1 MESSS
6 TNVNFVDLIE
16 FSPIG
21 ILLFDKNWQ
30 IIYINNNFQR
40 FGVTSRIDKKNLIN
54 NSILS
59 SDLFD
64 NFSILENIKNL
75 TKNIPFEME
84 LSSTSKSDGSLLN
97 ILLKGSPILEHNKF
111 NGGVLIID
119 DVTVKNIPKS
129 NVDEKISLIEDIAE
143 KLKTSWVITDYSGK
157 LIFTSSD
164 ISKQKSTNENYI
176 FDLFLPD
183 CKVDLEN
190 CFINLPKQNKKS
202 SFHLKSLISK
212 DQRIFNIAVLDL
224 NNLYYGNSI
233 VLFIFNDITNQ
244 RVEQQEIE
252 LKLSELK
259 KCSEITNYLADS
271 ILVLDLQGN
280 IISILKNKL
289 KFFFNQEYQ
298 FIDKFIGELF
308 PIITNEYFS
317 VLLNDLQKNKYWTC
331 QLRFNTITGD
341 NVVLDTKVI
350 LYEEG
355 QTKNII
361 FICSDFTEGYELERE
376 LKTSEEH
383 YRSIVTNSKEFICT
397 FDLDGKIRYVN
408 PNFSEV
414 FKISFSDAA
423 LLNITDLVDRS
434 EISIENFDFDY
445 IKSNDITNLELP
457 LKKMDGGEIIVSANF
472 TPVYDLSNSPS
483 YYIGIFSDITKQKDS
498 EKDLLLIKTVFE
510 ASKDGIAVESNNT
523 LQMVNESFVE
533 IFGYNSKQEMVG
545 INPVELIEKS
555 SRKSFIN
562 FLEDVI
568 YNEVSTNRFE
578 ITGIKKTGETIL
590 CEFSIGNYKIGKSYF
605 IVMLVRD
612 ITIEKEY
619 QNALQ
624 ISEERYR
631 SITENINEFIWVAER
646 NEGKLTTVLY
656 TAAAHKIT
664 SYCADEFLN
673 NPKLWYKIIHPND
686 TQLVISKLKKLYRD
700 PVRLADEIEYRII
713 NNVGDII
720 WIKNKITVVR
730 DKIGEIVKLFGLV
743 SDISLSKKNEEEL
756 KESADNLKKLN
767 DTKDRFLSIISHDLR
782 TPFTSILGFTD
793 ILLSNRNMEEE
804 KQTQY
809 ISFIKESSTSM
820 LSLVNSLLDWTRI
833 QTGRIDFVPERLN
846 AKNLVNKSVQTSIGI
861 ALQKGINV
869 EIKVEKDIHVHGDEN
884 LLFQVFNNLISN
896 AVKFCKKDD
905 TITVSAK
912 KLIDKKQIQF
922 SIKDT
927 GTGIK
932 KEDQEKLFRIETK
945 FTLQGT
951 SGEKGSGLGLSL
963 VSDIVK
969 KHGGEIWVES
979 EYGKGSDFIFTCPV
993 SSTNI
998 LLVDDINTDRLL
1010 YSKLLKSVLPDYTI
1024 IEAGN
1029 GKEAFDLLTQ
1039 MQPALIISDHTM
1051 PEMGGIEL
1059 VKKINSSKLKFKPPV
1074 IILSSDLTTQAIDEY
1089 KELGIEF
1096 VFYKPVNLKVFK
1108 MSIEKS
1114 LKKAVLN

>member
-1 MESSS
+1 MERSS

-16 FSPIG
+16 FVPIG

-30 IIYINNNFQR
+30 IIYLNNNFQR
-40 FGVTSRIDKKNLIN
+40 FGVTSRIDKKNLLN
-54 NSILS
+54 NNIIS
-59 SDLFD
+59 SGLFD
-64 NFSILENIKNL
+64 NLSVIENIKNL

-84 LSSTSKSDGSLLN
+84 LSSTSKSDGCLLN
-97 ILLKGSPILEHNKF
+97 ILLKGSPILENNKF
-111 NGGVLIID
+111 NGGVLVID
-119 DVTVKNIPKS
+119 DVTIKNLPRCNI
-129 NVDEKISLIEDIAE
+129 DEKISLINDIAE
-143 KLKTSWVITDYSGK
+143 KIKTSWVISDFSGK
-157 LIFTSSD
+157 ILFSSNN
-164 ISKQKSTNENYI
+164 ISEQQSKNTNYI
-176 FDLFLPD
+176 FDLFLPE

-190 CFINLPKQNKKS
+190 CFINLPKQHQKT
-202 SFHLKSLISK
+202 SFQLKSLISK
-212 DQRIFNIAVLDL
+212 DQRIFNASILNL
-224 NNLYYGNSI
+224 NNIYIEKTI

-244 RVEQQEIE
+244 RIEQQEIE

-271 ILVLDLQGN
+271 ILILDIDGK

-289 KFFFNQEYQ
+289 KFFLNQEYQ

-308 PIITNEYFS
+308 PVITNEYYS
-317 VLLNDLQKNKYWTC
+317 VLLNDLQRNKYWTC
-331 QLRFNTITGD
+331 QLRFKTVSGN

-361 FICSDFTEGYELERE
+361 FICSDYTEGYELELE

-397 FDLDGKIRYVN
+397 FDIDGKIRYVN

-414 FKISFSDAA
+414 FKISYSDAL
-423 LLNITDLVDRS
+423 LLNITDLVNRN
-434 EISIENFDFDY
+434 EISIENFDFNY
-445 IKSNDITNLELP
+445 IKSRSVTNIELP
-457 LKKMDGGEIIVSANF
+457 LKKMDGGEIVVSANF
-472 TPVYDLSNSPS
+472 TPVFDLSNSPS
-483 YYIGIFSDITKQKDS
+483 YYIGIFSDITKHKDS

-510 ASKDGIAVESNNT
+510 ASKDGIAVESENT
-523 LQMVNESFVE
+523 LQMVNESFAE
-533 IFGYNSKQEMVG
+533 IFGYSTTQELIG
-545 INPVELIEKS
+545 INPVDLIEKS
-555 SRKSFIN
+555 SRKYFIN
-562 FLEDVI
+562 YLEDVI
-568 YNEVSTNRFE
+568 YNEVATNRFE
-578 ITGIKKTGETIL
+578 IKGIKKSGETIL
-590 CEFSIGNYKIGKSYF
+590 CEFSIGNYKIGKSF
-605 IVMLVRD
+605 FVVMLVRD

-619 QNALQ
+619 QKALQ

-686 TQLVISKLKKLYRD
+686 IQFVISKLKRLYRD

-713 NNVGDII
+713 NNVGNII

-730 DKIGEIVKLFGLV
+730 DKNGIIIKLFGLV

-782 TPFTSILGFTD
+782 TPFSSILGFAD
-793 ILLSNRNMEEE
+793 ILLANRNMEEE

-820 LSLVNSLLDWTRI
+820 LALVNSLLDWTRI

-869 EIKVEKDIHVHGDEN
+869 EVKVEKDIHVHGDEN

-896 AVKFCKKDD
+896 AVKFCKRDD

-969 KHGGEIWVES
+969 KHGGDIWVES
-979 EYGKGSDFIFTCPV
+979 EYGKGADFIFTCPV

-998 LLVDDINTDRLL
+998 LLVDDINTDRFL

-1029 GKEAFDLLTQ
+1029 GKEAFELLTQ
-1039 MQPALIISDHTM
+1039 MQPALIISDHIM

-1059 VKKINSSKLKFKPPV
+1059 VKKINSSKLKLKPPV
-1074 IILSSDLTTQAIDEY
+1074 MILSSDLNIQAIEEY
-1089 KELGIEF
+1089 KALGVEF
-1096 VFYKPVNLKVFK
+1096 VFHKPVNLKVFK
-1108 MSIEKS
+1108 ISIEKS